1 MIEMHRAIALQEHFP
16 LLATGLGW
24 AILVIELFAA
34 AILFIGL
41 ARFVWCYVG
50 SEIAGRS
57 VVERTSRANIGRIM
71 LARYILMALEVFIVA
86 DLLMTLLSL
95 SLQSLMF
102 LGLLVLIRSIVSYFL
117 EHEMRAIREDG
128 AG

>member
-1 MIEMHRAIALQEHFP
+1 MIEIHRAIALHDHLP
-16 LLATGLGW
+16 MLATALGW
-24 AILVIELFAA
+24 AILAIELFAA

-57 VVERTSRANIGRIM
+57 VIERNSRANIGRIM

-102 LGLLVLIRSIVSYFL
+102 LGMLVLIRSIVSYFL
-117 EHEMRAIREDG
+117 EHEMRAIREEDR
-128 AG
+128 A

>member
-1 MIEMHRAIALQEHFP
+1 MIEIHRTIALQDHFP
-16 LLATGLGW
+16 MLATALGW
-24 AILVIELFAA
+24 AIMVIELFAA
-34 AILFIGL
+34 AILFMGF
-41 ARFVWCYVG
+41 ARFVWCFVG

-57 VVERTSRANIGRIM
+57 VVERNSRANIGRIM

-102 LGLLVLIRSIVSYFL
+102 LGLLVVIRSIVSYFL
-117 EHEMRAIREDG
+117 EHEMRAIRAED
-128 AG
+128 AP